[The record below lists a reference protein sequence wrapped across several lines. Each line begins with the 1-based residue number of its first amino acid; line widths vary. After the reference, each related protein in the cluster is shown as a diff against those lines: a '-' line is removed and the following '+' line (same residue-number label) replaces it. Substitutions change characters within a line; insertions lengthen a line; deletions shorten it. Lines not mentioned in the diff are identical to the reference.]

1 MKLEC
6 GTTADVFPVSKGE
19 IYTCTCA
26 SCLHVFSFTTENI
39 KEGVGDVMRI
49 NLFNGIKIN
58 GHDLSELKYTYDTAL
73 LSDTKEENQIQ

>member
-6 GTTADVFPVSKGE
+6 GTRPTADVFPVSKGE

-39 KEGVGDVMRI
+39 KEGVGDVMRR
-49 NLFNGIKIN
+49 NLFNGITIH
-58 GHDLSELKYTYDTAL
+58 GHALCELKCTDDTAL
-73 LSDTKEENQIQ
+73 LSDTKEV